1 MSGIPYLLRLAERL
15 TEGLRDLAE
24 PRRKRHRQFVLSQQ
38 TADGGFRGR
47 EGESDLYYTAFAVRS
62 LGLLGGMSREECEAV
77 SAYLRTHDWRESGT
91 IDLLNYVYTCLAIQT
106 FSGIDLFA
114 DEPGEWP
121 AELCDRLEQVRVP
134 DGGYAKNA
142 AGAMGSTYHSFLIV
156 LTYELLG
163 VDIPNPNRLIQFFY
177 DRQRDDGGFVE
188 IEPMKRSGTNPTAA
202 ASTALQIL
210 GGMDDEIRNDVR
222 HFLQDVR
229 SGEGGFQANTRIPF
243 ADGLSTFTGLLTL
256 IDLGIDP
263 DSVLPR
269 QQIKQFLTHPEEG
282 LELPT
287 GGFRG
292 AVWDLNADTEYTFY
306 GLGTL
311 GLLGAD
317 DP

>member
-1 MSGIPYLLRLAERL
+1 MRGTPYLLRLSERL
-15 TEGLRDLAE
+15 TDGLRDVPA
-24 PRRKRHRQFVLSQQ
+24 PRRQRHREFVFSQQ
-38 TADGGFRGR
+38 SDDGGFRGR
-47 EGESDLYYTAFAVRS
+47 EGESDLYYTAFAVRA
-62 LGLLGGMSREECEAV
+62 LGLLGGMSAEECDSV
-77 SAYLRTHDWRESGT
+77 STYLQRHDWRALGT
-91 IDLLNYVYTCLAIQT
+91 IDLLNFVYTSLAIQT

-114 DEPGEWP
+114 DEPAGW
-121 AELCDRLEQVRVP
+121 ASELCGRLELVRAS
-134 DGGYAKNA
+134 DGGYAKNP
-142 AGAMGSTYHSFLIV
+142 AGAMGSTYHSFLVV

-163 VDIPNPNRLIQFFY
+163 VGIPNPNRLIQFFY

-210 GGMDDEIRNDVR
+210 GGMDDEIRTDVR

-256 IDLGIDP
+256 TDLGIDP
-263 DSVLPR
+263 DSVIPR

-292 AVWDLNADTEYTFY
+292 AAWDMNADTEYTFY

-311 GLLGAD
+311 GLLGSD
-317 DP
+317 DS

>member
-1 MSGIPYLLRLAERL
+1 MSGTPFLLRLAERL
-15 TEGLRDLAE
+15 TEGLRDFPA
-24 PRRKRHRQFVLSQQ
+24 PRRTRHREFVMSQQ
-38 TADGGFRGR
+38 APDGGFRGR

-62 LGLLGGMSREECEAV
+62 LGLLGGMSVEDCETLT
-77 SAYLRTHDWRESGT
+77 AYLRQHAWRELGT
-91 IDLLNYVYTCLAIQT
+91 IDLLNYVYTSLAIQT
-106 FSGIDLFA
+106 FTGIDLFA
-114 DEPGEWP
+114 DEPAGWD
-121 AELCDRLEQVRVP
+121 AELCDRLEQVRVA

-163 VDIPNPNRLIQFFY
+163 AEIPHPNRLIQFFY

-188 IEPMKRSGTNPTAA
+188 IEPMTRSGTNPTAA

-210 GGMDDEIRNDVR
+210 GGMDDEIRNDIR

-282 LELPT
+282 LELPA

-292 AVWDLNADTEYTFY
+292 AAWDMNADTEYTFY

-311 GLLGAD
+311 GLLG
-317 DP
+317 PEHL

>member
-1 MSGIPYLLRLAERL
+1 MPSTPYLLRLAERL
-15 TEGLRDLAE
+15 TAGLNDLA
-24 PRRKRHRQFVLSQQ
+24 PQRQQRHREFLLSQQ
-38 TADGGFRGR
+38 MKDGGFRGR

-62 LGLLGGMSREECEAV
+62 LGLLGGMTSAECEAV
-77 SAYLRTHDWRESGT
+77 VAYLRKLDWRELGT
-91 IDLLNYVYTCLAIQT
+91 IDLLNYVYTSLALQT
-106 FSGIDLFA
+106 FSGADLFA
-114 DEPGEWP
+114 DEPPEWP
-121 AELCDRLEQVRVP
+121 MELCDRLEQVRVA
-134 DGGYAKNA
+134 DGGYAKNP
-142 AGAMGSTYHSFLIV
+142 AGSMGSTYHSFLIV

-163 VDIPNPNRLIQFFY
+163 IDLPNPNRMIQFFY

-202 ASTALQIL
+202 AATSLNIL
-210 GGMDDEIRNDVR
+210 GGMDDEIRNDIR

-229 SGEGGFQANTRIPF
+229 TGEGGFQANTRIPF

-263 DSVLPR
+263 DTMIPR
-269 QQIKQFLTHPEEG
+269 QQIEQFLTHPEEG

-311 GLLGAD
+311 GLLGTGEN
-317 DP
+317 